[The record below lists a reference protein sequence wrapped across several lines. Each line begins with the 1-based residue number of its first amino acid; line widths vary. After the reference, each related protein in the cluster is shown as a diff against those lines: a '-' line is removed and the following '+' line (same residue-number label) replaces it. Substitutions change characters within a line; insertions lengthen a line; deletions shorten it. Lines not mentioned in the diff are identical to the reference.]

1 MSSGDFVSFRK
12 GDRLTINSSMENGLF
27 WFYFL
32 PLWSLAVSNMDD
44 SKCNPAIEVERTIQE
59 LASDFI
65 KPSQ

>member
-1 MSSGDFVSFRK
+1 
-12 GDRLTINSSMENGLF
+12 MENGLF